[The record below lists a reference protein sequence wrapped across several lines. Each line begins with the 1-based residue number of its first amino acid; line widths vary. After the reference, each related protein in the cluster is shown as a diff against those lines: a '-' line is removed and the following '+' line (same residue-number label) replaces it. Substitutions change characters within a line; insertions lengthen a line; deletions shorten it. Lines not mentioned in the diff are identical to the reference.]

1 MKRKYFLLTVIVGLG
16 TFFQS
21 CSDYLDVE
29 RYFSDRQNLE
39 RIFNS
44 RDYTE
49 EWLANA
55 YYQLLSF
62 NLEIG
67 HVRFT
72 LTNYSDDMIF
82 TEGGAGISFSN
93 YKFGQYGPQYGGN
106 VG

>member
-1 MKRKYFLLTVIVGLG
+1 MKRKYILLSAIISFGALL
-16 TFFQS
+16 QS
-21 CSDYLDVE
+21 CSDYLSVE
-29 RYFSDRQNLE
+29 RYFSDRQDLD

-49 EWLANA
+49 QWLANA

-67 HVRFT
+67 HVRT

-82 TEGGAGISFSN
+82 KRRSRVSFGLCLQIWTS
-93 YKFGQYGPQYGGN
+93 
-106 VG
+106 VWW